1 MEKIIGMELAAAEYI
16 HIREGKI
23 LHEQFQE
30 FMAIQQ
36 RALSLQCYLTY
47 SL

>member
-1 MEKIIGMELAAAEYI
+1 MEKTIGMELAAVGHI
-16 HIREGKI
+16 HIREGNI

-36 RALSLQCYLTY
+36 
-47 SL
+47 